1 MDNSILKSHIND
13 IQKAAREGNL
23 VVFAGAGVSNNS
35 GVPVWNKLTD
45 AFKNELPEF
54 ARNISDDLKLAQIYK
69 TTYPAKFL
77 ETVRAVLKDGEI
89 VPNAIHNAI
98 LDLKPCHIITT
109 NYDDLIEQACKER
122 FELYQAVS
130 SDEDMT
136 SIPNTHII
144 VKMHG
149 EYSKGNIVLAEEDY
163 YDYSRNF
170 PLLRAFVLS
179 LLASKTVLFIGFSFN
194 DINLKYILREIQT
207 VLCREMRPVY
217 MLTDTAFS
225 HEQIRYLEEKGIC
238 PICMDEKT
246 IDVFLKSC
254 ATVECC
260 PDSIT
265 NPHGKNLFN
274 QLKIIHSFEGERD
287 LLRRIV
293 ACVERYD
300 NELPVLGDFVLWVL
314 PEDVR
319 KHFKKEAYSLRID
332 SEYLDAIT
340 GKVKTKSDLR
350 NFLRRYSDIYGKLKK
365 LCYRNSIYYINKTS
379 IISNAYLR
387 KKQQKVEY
395 DALDLLYRCDYVGV
409 IKRVKALNGVPCA
422 LSNKD
427 LELPF
432 VLYRMGKYEMA
443 FELFCSLA
451 SKYWENRKYILY
463 VICRI
468 NMLHLSR
475 IIAWNPNSI
484 WGNKARQIEEVSI
497 YDVLRETPLD
507 GCIRTIFEE
516 LVSYRMLI
524 KKESHTRDLR
534 EKIEQQKESARNGGC
549 SWNNYPIEL
558 LYDFP
563 SIIDFCMANYITMD
577 NLSYANGAFRNIA
590 SGLMDSLLIPGD
602 DIRNSKIRAFI
613 PEMLLLMTNHI
624 SNDDLARIMA
634 KCGNGTMN
642 VDASAKDLLK
652 SMTRNINQSLTDKMH
667 VIEDFFA
674 SSLFCNM
681 IRNISELLCR
691 LPDDCMPEVDWY
703 DLMANHIRIADEK
716 AYGRMLPILI
726 RKQKPSNVAAEKLIQ
741 VFLNPSVRSDS
752 NPDLIEMLAKV
763 IDENGK
769 QYTMLE
775 SWEKYSNVNYCCLA
789 VLYPILPL
797 EKQSSL
803 TEYLKNNVDTL
814 VEAVAIEISTPCK
827 IMDEDMFNR
836 LLISMNE
843 SNNPYHR
850 EQTMYWL
857 KRLYFTDG
865 YEQYRPEIEELAQRD
880 SFMKFILKPTENLK
894 DMREDWVL
902 WLEDDELRNVIGND
916 ELMIRIGK
924 YCKDV
929 YDNVSKEIKRRIW
942 KVITTNNIESQI

>member
-1 MDNSILKSHIND
+1 MGYSILKSHIKD
-13 IQKAAREGNL
+13 IQKAAREENL
-23 VVFAGAGVSNNS
+23 VVFVGAGVSNNS

-45 AFKNELPEF
+45 AFKGELPEF
-54 ARNISDDLKLAQIYK
+54 ARNVNDDLKLAQIYK

-77 ETVRAVLKDGEI
+77 ETVRTVLKDGEI

-122 FELYQAVS
+122 FELYQTVS

-136 SIPNTHII
+136 AIPNTHII

-149 EYSKGNIVLAEEDY
+149 DYSKGNIVLAEEDY

-207 VLCREMRPVY
+207 VLCRKMRPVY

-225 HEQIRYLEEKGIC
+225 HEQIQYLEEKGIC

-246 IDVFLKSC
+246 IEVFLKSC
-254 ATVECC
+254 ATMVSC

-274 QLKIIHSFEGERD
+274 QLKIIQSFEEEKD
-287 LLRRIV
+287 LLRRII
-293 ACVERYD
+293 ACVEKYD
-300 NELPVLGDFVLWVL
+300 NELPVLGDFVQWVL
-314 PEDVR
+314 PKDAR
-319 KHFKKEAYSLRID
+319 RHFKRDAYSLRID
-332 SEYLDAIT
+332 GEYLETIT
-340 GKVKTKSDLR
+340 GKITTKSEFR
-350 NFLRRYSDIYGKLKK
+350 NFLRRYSDIYGKLKD
-365 LCYRNSIYYINKTS
+365 LCYRNSIYYINQTS
-379 IISNAYLR
+379 IISNSYLR

-409 IKRVKALNGVPCA
+409 IKRVKLLNGAPCA

-432 VLYRMGKYEMA
+432 VLCRMGKHEMA

-463 VICRI
+463 IICRI
-468 NMLHLSR
+468 NMQNLSS
-475 IIAWNPNSI
+475 IIVRNPNSI
-484 WGNKARQIEEVSI
+484 LGNKARQIKEVSI

-524 KKESHTRDLR
+524 KKESHTRELR

-563 SIIDFCMANYITMD
+563 SIIDFCMANYIMMD
-577 NLSYANGAFRNIA
+577 NSSYANGAFRNIA

-602 DIRNSKIRAFI
+602 DIRNSKIKAFI
-613 PEMLLLMTNHI
+613 PEMLLLMANHI
-624 SNDDLARIMA
+624 SNEDLARIMA

-652 SMTRNINQSLTDKMH
+652 SMTRNIHQSLTEKRH
-667 VIEDFFA
+667 VIDDYFV
-674 SSLFCNM
+674 SNLFCNM

-691 LPDDCMPEVDWY
+691 LPDDCMPDVDWY
-703 DLMANHIRIADEK
+703 DVMANQIRIADEK

-726 RKQKPSNVAAEKLIQ
+726 RKKKPSNVAAEKLIQ

-752 NPDLIEMLAKV
+752 NPDLIETLAKV
-763 IDENGK
+763 IEENGK
-769 QYTMLE
+769 QYTMFE
-775 SWEKYSNVNYCCLA
+775 PWEKYCNVNYCCLA

-797 EKQSSL
+797 EEQSSL
-803 TEYLKNNVDTL
+803 KDYLKNNVDTL

-827 IMDEDMFNR
+827 IMDEALFNR
-836 LLISMNE
+836 LLGSMNN
-843 SNNPYHR
+843 SNDPYQI
-850 EQTMYWL
+850 ELTMYWL
-857 KRLYFTDG
+857 KRLYFADG
-865 YEQYRPEIEELAQRD
+865 YEPYRPAIEKLAQRD
-880 SFMKFILKPTENLK
+880 SFMRFILNPMENLK
-894 DMREDWVL
+894 DMREDWIL
-902 WLEDDELRNVIGND
+902 WLNDDELRNVIGNE
-916 ELMIRIGK
+916 ELMIRMGI
-924 YCKDV
+924 YCKGV

-942 KVITTNNIESQI
+942 KVITTNHKESQI